1 MQSFRGIGDMELDF
15 QESEPNVII
24 GINGVGKSSILECIA
39 ILLSRYTKPVQFPTT
54 SGRLFKEEDI
64 SNGSDETYNEI
75 TVETSQGEVTWSL
88 SKQRKKRAK
97 TAGSE
102 LSQLRRLIED
112 THEQLKENPK
122 YNLPV
127 IVHYGVNRAVV
138 DIPLRVRKKQS
149 LDRISAYEQSLDSVQ
164 INFNSFF
171 QWFRKLEDLENEQR
185 LDDSDFVNYQLEAVR
200 QAIYSLITGLSN
212 LRIRRSPLRMT
223 VKKQEQEINVHQL
236 SDGEKCLLALVGDL
250 ARRLAIANP
259 GLDDPLL
266 GEGIVLIDEIELH
279 LH

>member
-1 MQSFRGIGDMELDF
+1 MKIKRIEMQSFRGIGDMELDF

-64 SNGSDETYNEI
+64 SNGSDETYSEI

-112 THEQLKENPK
+112 THEQLKENP
-122 YNLPV
+122 
-127 IVHYGVNRAVV
+127 
-138 DIPLRVRKKQS
+138 
-149 LDRISAYEQSLDSVQ
+149 
-164 INFNSFF
+164 
-171 QWFRKLEDLENEQR
+171 
-185 LDDSDFVNYQLEAVR
+185 
-200 QAIYSLITGLSN
+200 
-212 LRIRRSPLRMT
+212 
-223 VKKQEQEINVHQL
+223 
-236 SDGEKCLLALVGDL
+236 
-250 ARRLAIANP
+250 
-259 GLDDPLL
+259 
-266 GEGIVLIDEIELH
+266 
-279 LH
+279 